1 MKMHVQLVALL
12 LSALSVPPC
21 FGQAASVGGTAF
33 SGVKL
38 ADAKG
43 KQTDARLIF
52 GDANKTLVVKVADRD
67 VVSVPYDQLD
77 KFSYEYTK
85 KHRITQGAVVMVA
98 SLGAGAIVMMTKSK
112 SHWLYIDF
120 HEQNVPKSVVLRMDK
135 KEYKNIFEAVKTQTG
150 EEVEFL
156 GDANSK
162 ENKNAKA
169 KESKANG

>member
-1 MKMHVQLVALL
+1 MRNAKLIRVAVVLFLL
-12 LSALSVPPC
+12 GITNATVAED
-21 FGQAASVGGTAF
+21 AAF
-33 SGVKL
+33 NGVKV

-52 GDANKTLVVKVADRD
+52 SDANKTLVVKVADREF
-67 VVSVPYDQLD
+67 VTIPYDQLD
-77 KFSYEYTK
+77 KFSYEFTK

-135 KEYKNIFEAVKTQTG
+135 NEYKKIFDAVKAHTG
-150 EEVEFL
+150 KEVEFV
-156 GDANSK
+156 GDA
-162 ENKNAKA
+162 KN
-169 KESKANG
+169 KANQDAKSVKGNG